1 MDFNK
6 IAQLILFHR
15 KKAGLSRNDLADI
28 AGVGKTVIYDIE
40 HGKDSI
46 QFSSLSKIFDALNIQ
61 LDFKSPF
68 MNEFKEIKQSE
79 L

>member
-1 MDFNK
+1 MGFDK

-68 MNEFKEIKQSE
+68 MNEFKENKQSE

>member
-1 MDFNK
+1 
-6 IAQLILFHR
+6 
-15 KKAGLSRNDLADI
+15 LADI
-28 AGVGKTVIYDIE
+28 AGVGKTVVYDIE

-68 MNEFKEIKQSE
+68 MNEFKDIKQSE

>member
-6 IAQLILFHR
+6 IAQLIFFHR

-40 HGKDSI
+40 HGKGSI

-68 MNEFKEIKQSE
+68 MNEFMEIKQSE

>member
-40 HGKDSI
+40 HGKGSI

-61 LDFKSPF
+61 LDFKSSF
-68 MNEFKEIKQSE
+68 MNEFKEIKQSQ

>member
-68 MNEFKEIKQSE
+68 MNEFKENKQSE